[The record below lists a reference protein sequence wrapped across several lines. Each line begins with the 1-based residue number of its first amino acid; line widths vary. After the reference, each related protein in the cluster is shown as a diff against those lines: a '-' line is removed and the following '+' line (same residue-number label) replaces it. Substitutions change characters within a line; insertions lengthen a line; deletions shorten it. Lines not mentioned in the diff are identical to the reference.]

1 MEKIKADLKKDS
13 LDYESSGDADSKK
26 ISVEAFFA
34 ASIIFVTGAT
44 GFLGKALVEKL
55 LRSCSKIST
64 IYILI
69 RSKKKLSLDERFKSL
84 LNNSVFDRI
93 RQECPEVLSKIVP
106 MMGDIS
112 QPNLGLSD
120 HDRLLLIQ
128 NVNIV
133 FHSAAT
139 VRFEE
144 PLKVA
149 ITLNTRGTQRIVELC
164 SEMMNLVSFVH
175 VSTAYSNA
183 DLKEIGEIIYDTKIT
198 PEIAMDMA
206 DNLDDELLN
215 SLEAKLR
222 GDHPNT
228 YTLTKGLAEM
238 LIFKKKLGFPV
249 AIVRPSIIGAACQ
262 EPFPGWIDNTT
273 GITGV
278 MLESSCG
285 RVRSSLVDNKCII
298 DMIPVDYAVDTVIC
312 AAWRTLIQPY
322 NSIQVYNY
330 VSGALNPLTWKQLGD
345 LINKYFIIYPSKYAV
360 WYPGISFTKN
370 VYLHKLYVV
379 LFHLFPAYVVD
390 LILIY
395 EGNKPMMVNLAKK
408 VNRVAESA
416 RVFCTNEWQFSC
428 NNVQYLIELLK
439 TASDK
444 DNFHLDVREIE
455 WDNYIQKY
463 ILGMRQYLLK
473 DTPETLP
480 KARNQIRKFY
490 WIQKSIQF
498 IIILILW
505 LLIY

>member
-1 MEKIKADLKKDS
+1 MGTSNALVANEQNHQN
-13 LDYESSGDADSKK
+13 EEVNSGGT
-26 ISVEAFFA
+26 SVEAFFA
-34 ASIIFVTGAT
+34 ASVILVTGAT

-55 LRSCSKIST
+55 LRSCPRISI

-69 RSKKKLSLDERFKSL
+69 RPRKNLTLEERYKSL
-84 LNNSVFDRI
+84 LKNSVFDRI
-93 RQECPEVLSKIVP
+93 RWECPEVLSKIVP

-262 EPFPGWIDNTT
+262 EPFPGWIDNIT
-273 GITGV
+273 GITG
-278 MLESSCG
+278 MIMESSRG
-285 RVRSSLVDNKCII
+285 RIRSALADNKSII
-298 DMIPVDYAVDTVIC
+298 DMIPVDYAVDTIIC
-312 AAWRTLIQPY
+312 AAWRNMMHRNDSLQIY
-322 NSIQVYNY
+322 NC
-330 VSGALNPLTWKQLGD
+330 VSSTSNPLTWGRFRQLV
-345 LINKYFIIYPSKYAV
+345 IKHSIECPSKYAV
-360 WYPGISFTKN
+360 WYPGLTFTTN
-370 VYLHKLYVV
+370 TFMHKLTVVFLHYV
-379 LFHLFPAYVVD
+379 PAYIVD
-390 LILIY
+390 MILKFRGSKAVMI
-395 EGNKPMMVNLAKK
+395 KITKK
-408 VNRVAESA
+408 FDRVAESA
-416 RVFCTNEWQFSC
+416 KFFCMREWKYSS
-428 NNVQYLIELLK
+428 NNVQQLMKMLK
-439 TASDK
+439 NAVDK
-444 DNFHLDVREIE
+444 KNFNLDVNKIE
-455 WDNYIQKY
+455 WDYYIHKY
-463 ILGMRQYLLK
+463 ILGIRQYVLK
-473 DTPETLP
+473 DDPDSLST
-480 KARNQIRKFY
+480 ARNRILKFY
-490 WIQKSIQF
+490 WIHKIIQILMMF
-498 IIILILW
+498 TLYKIIIR
-505 LLIY
+505 